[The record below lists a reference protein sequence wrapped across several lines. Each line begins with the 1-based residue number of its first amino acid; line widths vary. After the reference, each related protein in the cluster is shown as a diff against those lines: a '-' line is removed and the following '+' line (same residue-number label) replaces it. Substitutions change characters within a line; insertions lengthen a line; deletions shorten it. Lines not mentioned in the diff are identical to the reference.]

1 MRFKYLGPRF
11 PYLQGDEREE
21 WPHEMF
27 LESHGV
33 EMYLATVRSHQ
44 KQEARCPCVS
54 NTPEEGKER

>member
-1 MRFKYLGPRF
+1 
-11 PYLQGDEREE
+11 
-21 WPHEMF
+21 MF

-44 KQEARCPCVS
+44 KQEARCLCVS